1 MKRLFYNKDRAEKEK
16 KEQEVK
22 DRENVRKKKY
32 FDRLSKDK
40 MFQEF
45 VMEGIIE
52 KEIQRQDKTP
62 TFAGIDVTL
71 VTASIA
77 KYAIVKKTGAKEAAQ
92 NIKNA
97 ILMNY

>member
-1 MKRLFYNKDRAEKEK
+1 MKRLFYNPERAEKEK
-16 KEQEVK
+16 KEKEIQ
-22 DRENVRKKKY
+22 DRKNERKKKY
-32 FDRLSKDK
+32 FERLSRDK
-40 MFQEF
+40 QFQEF
-45 VMEGIIE
+45 IMEDIIE
-52 KEIQRQDKTP
+52 AELRKQDKTP

-97 ILMNY
+97 ILMNF